1 MPRTSRGSVP
11 WLGGMTTPSPLVL
24 SFFLLSLAILLTSAV
39 TVDATPRSGYSRMRG
54 SFQQGPNGEQ
64 KGQRTTRGFKNLEL
78 SVARGFGKRSG
89 GEESGVGVEEG
100 PPRGVAHPLQAASRL
115 RWFGNGA
122 ERGNDVNGDDME
134 AVEEARKDMNPLPWQ
149 FGPGSRFPDQWLAEE
164 VAGNPGLAQVLVR
177 RFVDEDGDGE
187 VTAEEMLRPFAS

>member
-11 WLGGMTTPSPLVL
+11 WLGGMPSSPLALCLFIVAAV
-24 SFFLLSLAILLTSAV
+24 LLSAAV
-39 TVDATPRSGYSRMRG
+39 STVDASPRYPSRMRG
-54 SFQQGPNGEQ
+54 SFQQGDQ

-89 GEESGVGVEEG
+89 EDSAVGAGAGEESQRA
-100 PPRGVAHPLQAASRL
+100 PHALLQAAPGRL
-115 RWFGNGA
+115 RWFSGGQQENG
-122 ERGNDVNGDDME
+122 EDSE
-134 AVEEARKDMNPLPWQ
+134 ALEGEARKDIINPYPWQ
-149 FGPGSRFPDQWLAEE
+149 FGPGSRFPDQWLADE

-187 VTAEEMLRPFAS
+187 VTAEEMLRPFSS